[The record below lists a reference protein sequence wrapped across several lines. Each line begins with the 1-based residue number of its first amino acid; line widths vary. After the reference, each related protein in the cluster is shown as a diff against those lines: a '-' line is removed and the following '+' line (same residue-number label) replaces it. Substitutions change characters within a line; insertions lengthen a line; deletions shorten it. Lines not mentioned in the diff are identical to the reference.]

1 MSPGCGRTRCPGDR
15 VPQTAGRTT
24 QDVRT
29 RLQGVAV
36 RMACIYPPFRHP
48 LQVAAN
54 KAAAARTSTAD
65 LNYRAERVRSRPDG
79 AAKARGPSPRD
90 RCSLGDGAGM
100 LCAVLNARPCASLA
114 PHHTTRSSDSYS
126 STIWTLPRKC
136 GRGGM
141 RPTHYLY
148 GNSERK

>member
-15 VPQTAGRTT
+15 VPQTAGRTI

-48 LQVAAN
+48 LQVVAD
-54 KAAAARTSTAD
+54 KAATARTSTAD
-65 LNYRAERVRSRPDG
+65 LNYRAERVRSRSDG

-90 RCSLGDGAGM
+90 RCSLGDGARM
-100 LCAVLNARPCASLA
+100 LCAVLMRV
-114 PHHTTRSSDSYS
+114 HVRH
-126 STIWTLPRKC
+126 LP
-136 GRGGM
+136 
-141 RPTHYLY
+141 T
-148 GNSERK
+148 S